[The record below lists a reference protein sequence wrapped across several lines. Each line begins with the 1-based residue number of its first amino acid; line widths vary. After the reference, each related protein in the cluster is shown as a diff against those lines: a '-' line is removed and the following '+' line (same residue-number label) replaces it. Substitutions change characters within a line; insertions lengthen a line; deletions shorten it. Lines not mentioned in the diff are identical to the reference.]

1 MSTGYITLKRDIQD
15 HWLWQEKPFDKK
27 SAWIDLLLLA
37 RWKDGKEFH
46 RGKLYERKR
55 GEVNC
60 SMLWLAE
67 RWGWH
72 RDKVKRFLSLLVEDG
87 MITLNTTTV
96 DTTITIENYT
106 KHQLAYEGDTTTDTT
121 TDATTDTTTGTT
133 TDTTHKKKDNKEKKE
148 KKNNNPP
155 ISPLDEMVS
164 ELPVDLQESV
174 KEFIEHRKQIKAPM
188 NELSL
193 KKMLNQLSK
202 LSGGNTEMCKAI
214 LDQSIINGWKGI
226 FELDVKREKIKNKTN
241 PFFEALAEGR
251 FRE

>member
-1 MSTGYITLKRDIQD
+1 MNNGWIKLHRELFSKPIWLNSTAEQKVILITLLGMVNSAPKE
-15 HWLWQEKPFDKK
+15 WEWKGEKYVCEAGQCITSLANIAKK
-27 SAWIDLLLLA
+27 CGNGISTQNIRSALVRFEKL
-37 RWKDGKEFH
+37 EFLTNESTKTG
-46 RGKLYERKR
+46 RL
-55 GEVNC
+55 
-60 SMLWLAE
+60 
-67 RWGWH
+67 
-72 RDKVKRFLSLLVEDG
+72 
-87 MITLNTTTV
+87 
-96 DTTITIENYT
+96 ITIVNWSNY
-106 KHQLAYEGDTTTDTT
+106 QGGDDEP
-121 TDATTDTTTGTT
+121 
-133 TDTTHKKKDNKEKKE
+133 NKEPNKE
-148 KKNNNPP
+148 VTKTQQRGNKEVTTNKNNKNNKNNNNPP

-174 KEFIEHRKQIKAPM
+174 NEFIEHRKQIKAPM

>member
-1 MSTGYITLKRDIQD
+1 MTKGYIKIERDIQE
-15 HWLWQEKPFDKK
+15 HWLWDEKPFDKK

-37 RWKDGKEFH
+37 RWKDGKDFH
-46 RGKLYERKR
+46 RGKIHDRKR

-60 SMLWLAE
+60 SLLWLAE
-67 RWGWH
+67 RWGWS
-72 RDKVKRFLSLLVEDG
+72 RNRVKRFLTLLENDNMVSVKAS
-87 MITLNTTTV
+87 TH
-96 DTTITIENYT
+96 DTTITIENYSKFQDVRAT
-106 KHQLAYEGDTTTDTT
+106 GEATDG
-121 TDATTDTTTGTT
+121 ATGETTGEA
-133 TDTTHKKKDNKEKKE
+133 TDGATGGPHKKKE
-148 KKNNNPP
+148 KKVKKGNNNNPP